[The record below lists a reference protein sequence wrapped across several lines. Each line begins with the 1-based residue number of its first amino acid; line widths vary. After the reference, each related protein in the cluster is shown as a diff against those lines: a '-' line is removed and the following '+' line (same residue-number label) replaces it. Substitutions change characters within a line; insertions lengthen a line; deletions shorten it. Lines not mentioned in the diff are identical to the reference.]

1 MIQTEKQLRSALPS
15 RDLDKYEYL
24 TGEDPSYRPS
34 TVEEA
39 TFDYSPLSK
48 SFNKG
53 LKEEDQKKKEGP
65 LKRLK
70 NIEDKSEEQLK
81 MIKNMNENIKELTN
95 FVKEPL
101 ILEAKGLIGEI
112 RIRNMTINEAERKQN
127 EWYGVPGS
135 LSRYSA
141 KKKINIEAKNKLLNN
156 AINFYKGREK
166 VIEGFKNGIFS
177 FPHDDEDSRFE
188 DNDENDI

>member
-1 MIQTEKQLRSALPS
+1 
-15 RDLDKYEYL
+15 
-24 TGEDPSYRPS
+24 
-34 TVEEA
+34 
-39 TFDYSPLSK
+39 
-48 SFNKG
+48 
-53 LKEEDQKKKEGP
+53 
-65 LKRLK
+65 
-70 NIEDKSEEQLK
+70 
-81 MIKNMNENIKELTN
+81 MIKNKNENIKELTN

-188 DNDENDI
+188 DNDENDIWDNNDLINYKKLERLFNVKERDINDELVRKHFLVQDLGALLEKFKN